1 MISDCYYVRN
11 YRQLSLPLAANHAG
25 LQHLKVLNFLVG
37 QWMLAME
44 FAKLTAATFIDCT
57 FTVTVASLGEHLR
70 TVTRLEVI
78 NCDLLDGDLRTI
90 GQTIGDHLVHLNVS
104 FNGQLTGVHL
114 DALGPTLK
122 SLNLGH
128 CLRLCDFKLCY
139 GLQALLYKGVCLESL
154 NLKPLSPSGA
164 LHLTTAF
171 VVSSLTHLQE
181 LKLNPNYLLLR
192 QQQQQEEQRLEV
204 ASSPTPVMAT
214 TMRKLTLLG
223 RCELPE
229 RAANQNNN
237 SRQNQQQQQ
246 QQTPL
251 PGDRYLK
258 SFFASRFEHLTY
270 LSLTEWSPKWTSDEG
285 LAAVFYA
292 CPNLVRLK
300 LHSLPFATARSLD
313 AIPEMTSLR
322 TVKFVDVSLTDRFV
336 VRLLGSC
343 HQLRTLSIDFLDGGQ
358 AKPYNLSEAVIHEAV
373 ALCNKSPNRRLN
385 VRISKSL
392 LPTHKLFTIPGNL
405 SLEILRSRF
414 HVRSA
419 AIYVDEPL

>member
-11 YRQLSLPLAANHAG
+11 YRQLCLPLSTNHAG
-25 LQHLKVLNFLVG
+25 LQHLKVLNFLIG
-37 QWMLAME
+37 QWMLATE
-44 FAKLTAATFIDCT
+44 FTKLRAGTFIDCT
-57 FTVTVASLGEHLR
+57 FTVTFASLCEHLR

-104 FNGQLTGVHL
+104 FNGQLTGGHL
-114 DALGPTLK
+114 DALGPSLR

-128 CLRLCDFKLCY
+128 CLRLDDFKLCY
-139 GLQALLYKGVCLESL
+139 GLQALLYKGVRFEAL

-192 QQQQQEEQRLEV
+192 QQGAMEDAQRSL
-204 ASSPTPVMAT
+204 PVISA

-223 RCELPE
+223 RCELPDRTAE
-229 RAANQNNN
+229 AANNLNNN
-237 SRQNQQQQQ
+237 SRQQ

-258 SFFASRFEHLTY
+258 SFFATPFEHLTY
-270 LSLTEWSPKWTSDEG
+270 LSLTDWSPKWTSDEG
-285 LAAVFYA
+285 LAAVLYT
-292 CPNLVRLK
+292 CPNLVHLK
-300 LHSLPFATARSLD
+300 LHSLSFATARSLD
-313 AIPEMTSLR
+313 AIPEMTALR
-322 TVKFVDVSLTDRFV
+322 TVKFVDVNLTDRFV
-336 VRLLGSC
+336 VRLLGGC
-343 HQLRTLSIDFLDGGQ
+343 RQLRTLVIDFLDGGQ

-373 ALCNKSPNRRLN
+373 SLCNKSPNRRLN

-392 LPTHKLFTIPGNL
+392 LPTHKLFTIPGNF

-419 AIYVDEPL
+419 AIYVDEPV